1 MTLQLDKLAYT
12 QIQETPYEHCV
23 VPEFIDPHGLDQ
35 LNQDFPEIND
45 PANHSVDKLSYGP
58 AFQALL
64 DQLNH
69 PSFSDMLGEKFD
81 VQLTGYP
88 STITVR
94 GQCELSDGDIHTDHW
109 TKIVTVLLYFNTE
122 WPHEGGRLRLL
133 NSATDI
139 EDYAVEVNPEGGK
152 MLAFLRSDHSY
163 HGHKRFVGERR
174 ILQMNWVKPT
184 RRAQLTQKLD
194 RFLTHTIKRISRFGN
209 RS

>member
-1 MTLQLDKLAYT
+1 MKLQLDKLAQT
-12 QIQETPYEHCV
+12 EIQSVPYEHCV
-23 VPEFIDPHGLDQ
+23 VPGFIDSTDLEK
-35 LNQDFPEIND
+35 LNQDFPDITD
-45 PANHSVDKLSYGP
+45 PANHSVDKLNYGP
-58 AFQALL
+58 AFQSLL

-69 PSFSDMLGEKFD
+69 PSFSDMLGEKFG

-122 WPHEGGRLRLL
+122 WPHKGGRLRLL

-139 EDYAVEVNPEGGK
+139 DDYTVEVLPEGGK
-152 MLAFLRSDHSY
+152 MLAFLRSNHSY

-174 ILQMNWVKPT
+174 ILQMNWVKPSLL
-184 RRAQLTQKLD
+184 AQVTQKID
-194 RFLTHTIKRISRFGN
+194 RFLTHSIKRMSRIGK
-209 RS
+209 S